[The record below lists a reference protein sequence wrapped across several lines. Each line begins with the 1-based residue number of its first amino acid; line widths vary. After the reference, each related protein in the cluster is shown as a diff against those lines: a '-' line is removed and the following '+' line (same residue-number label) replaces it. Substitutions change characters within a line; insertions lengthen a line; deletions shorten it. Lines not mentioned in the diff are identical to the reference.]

1 MSTCSAYDELK
12 YQKEKLHYMDSA
24 EAAIKRD
31 TDLERKSAEA
41 ALKDQYE
48 STSRTH
54 FDNAAKVEKKYTD
67 QY

>member
-1 MSTCSAYDELK
+1 
-12 YQKEKLHYMDSA
+12 MDSA

-31 TDLERKSAEA
+31 TDLERKIAEA

-54 FDNAAKVEKKYTD
+54 FDCCKSREKVYRPIGS
-67 QY
+67 Q